1 MPFDKEKSCCC
12 MVSAESSLPSPSQ
25 VSTPINKKQSLVA
38 AIYDRYSELSSENL
52 SDWSFNSCSSTSS
65 SQSSSIDSSP
75 VLSPS
80 LATSKNMS
88 TNPTTSLSP
97 SSSSNVVSFY
107 IPTSFS
113 PRKTRKSLLFSVLTE
128 IVLINS
134 F

>member
-1 MPFDKEKSCCC
+1 MSFDKEESCCC
-12 MVSAESSLPSPSQ
+12 MAKAESSSSSPSQ
-25 VSTPINKKQSLVA
+25 VSTPMSKKQSLVA

-52 SDWSFNSCSSTSS
+52 SEWSFNSCSSTSS

-80 LATSKNMS
+80 AATSKNMS
-88 TNPTTSLSP
+88 TSSCLSP

-107 IPTSFS
+107 IPTTCS
-113 PRKTRKSLLFSVLTE
+113 PRKTRKPFV
-128 IVLINS
+128 I